1 MSTAIEI
8 RVTDQHKQR
17 RSGGAVFIAGAPSV
31 PVPIIDTLGLAVL
44 SLLIGLLGLRRV
56 GGLLAS
62 AR

>member
-1 MSTAIEI
+1 
-8 RVTDQHKQR
+8 VTDQYKQL
-17 RSGGAVFIAGAPSV
+17 RSVGAVFIVGAPSV

-56 GGLLAS
+56 GDLLAS